1 MKNSTLCYIEKEG
14 KTLFLHRNK
23 KENDVHKD
31 MFIGLGGKM
40 ESGESPEEC
49 ITREV
54 KEESGLDIISPKL
67 KGILTFPKFKNDEDW
82 YVFLFTASEFTGQL
96 QECNEGE
103 LLWIENDEI
112 LNLNLSEGDKLF
124 LNWMRSYNFFS
135 AKIVYEN
142 KKLIDY
148 NLVIYS

>member
-31 MFIGLGGKM
+31 RFIGLGGKM

-49 ITREV
+49 IIREV
-54 KEESGLDIISPKL
+54 KEESGLDVINPKL
-67 KGILTFPKFKNDEDW
+67 RGILTFPKFKDNEDW
-82 YVFLFTASEFTGQL
+82 YVFLFSASEFTGL
-96 QECNEGE
+96 VEECNEGE
-103 LLWIENDEI
+103 LLWVDNNEV

-124 LNWMRSYNFFS
+124 LNWMRIYNFFS

-142 KKLIDY
+142 KRLVDY